1 MKILYITFA
10 DFNIK
15 TSGSSVRPQKIYEA
29 FLKNGHQVI
38 LVKGDDFITHDNSE
52 HKKSVAEANAW
63 LDHNTPDICY
73 VENATHPLFLK
84 EDRRLIK
91 RVHDMGV
98 PVGYFYRD
106 FYYRY
111 PEMYGPGEGL
121 RNKLIYHYT
130 LPLFKRDEKF
140 VAKYA
145 DILYMPS
152 RAACGVIPHP
162 DPRELPPAGEIMDPP
177 VPESRMSLYIG
188 GIATGY
194 GFGDMLEAYDILN
207 GRGDGE
213 YPLSVVCRAAELPLI
228 GKTEEELIKEHP
240 YLTIAHASGE
250 ELNKYYDQAAV
261 CMVPKENDPYNDLAV
276 SVKLY
281 EYFSHGKPFIARPGK
296 ASVGLFKDSG
306 AAIFAKDYTIE
317 AMAEAVRDFFKDPE
331 RMKEMH
337 QAALRFISEG
347 NTWED
352 RAKQICHDLSNIS
365 EKRGKKIG

>member
-1 MKILYITFA
+1 M
-10 DFNIK
+10 
-15 TSGSSVRPQKIYEA
+15 
-29 FLKNGHQVI
+29 
-38 LVKGDDFITHDNSE
+38 
-52 HKKSVAEANAW
+52 
-63 LDHNTPDICY
+63 
-73 VENATHPLFLK
+73 
-84 EDRRLIK
+84 
-91 RVHDMGV
+91 
-98 PVGYFYRD
+98 
-106 FYYRY
+106 
-111 PEMYGPGEGL
+111 
-121 RNKLIYHYT
+121 
-130 LPLFKRDEKF
+130 
-140 VAKYA
+140 
-145 DILYMPS
+145 
-152 RAACGVIPHP
+152 
-162 DPRELPPAGEIMDPP
+162 
-177 VPESRMSLYIG
+177 
-188 GIATGY
+188 
-194 GFGDMLEAYDILN
+194 
-207 GRGDGE
+207 
-213 YPLSVVCRAAELPLI
+213 VCRAAELPLI

>member
-15 TSGSSVRPQKIYEA
+15 TSGSSVRPQKIYDA
-29 FLKNGHQVI
+29 FLKEGHDVF
-38 LVKGDDFITHDNSE
+38 LVSGDDFITHDNSE
-52 HKKSVAEANAW
+52 HKRAVAEVNAW
-63 LDHNTPDICY
+63 LDENTPDICY

-84 EDRRLIK
+84 EDRKLIK

-140 VAKYA
+140 VAKNT

-152 RAACGVIPHP
+152 KAACGVIPHK
-162 DPRELPPAGEIMDPP
+162 DPRPLPPAGEVMDPP
-177 VPESRMSLYIG
+177 VPDSRMSLYIG
-188 GIATGY
+188 GIASGY
-194 GFGDMLEAYDILN
+194 GFGDMLKAFDLLN
-207 GRGDGE
+207 ADEQGK
-213 YPLSVVCRAAELPLI
+213 YPLTVVCRKAELGVI
-228 GKTEEELIKEHP
+228 GKTQEELEREHP
-240 YLTIAHASGE
+240 YLKIAHASGK
-250 ELNKYYDQAAV
+250 ELDQYYDQAAV
-261 CMVPKENDPYNDLAV
+261 CMVPKENDPYNDQAV

-296 ASVGLFKDSG
+296 ASAELFRDSG
-306 AAIFAKDYTIE
+306 AAIFTEDYTIE
-317 AMAEAVRDFFKDPE
+317 AMAKAVREFFEDPE
-331 RMKEMH
+331 KMKEMH
-337 QAALRFISEG
+337 LNALKFIREG

-352 RAKQICHDLSNIS
+352 RANTICADLSKIS
-365 EKRGKKIG
+365 EKRGE